1 LKRISVS
8 SNQYL
13 QKKDQQEQNQQMQ
26 QVNASLKAE
35 NWSLRKAILT
45 QTCVTCCGKTL
56 PFNPLLEKQHL
67 LTKNA
72 ELKDKFLRVSAIQSK
87 IIRDSAFTQPVPW
100 ISSRSSEVDREAL
113 LHYTKASM
121 EQFLVLATKGEPS
134 FQKTMGEL
142 MWLPAAD
149 GGEVLNFV
157 EYRAKFSQA
166 LFGLRPEGFAV
177 EATRDAAIVWGSAAE
192 LVSIFMDTVPICSI
206 SSATHSIWAFHVSV
220 LDSLCVCLCCFAGS
234 LVRDVPWGCGK
245 CGSR

>member
-1 LKRISVS
+1 
-8 SNQYL
+8 
-13 QKKDQQEQNQQMQ
+13 MQ

-166 LFGLRPEGFAV
+166 LFGFRPEGFAV

-220 LDSLCVCLCCFAGS
+220 LRL
-234 LVRDVPWGCGK
+234 LVRVPLLFCRLAGPRRSLGLWQVW
-245 CGSR
+245 

>member
-1 LKRISVS
+1 
-8 SNQYL
+8 
-13 QKKDQQEQNQQMQ
+13 MQ
-26 QVNASLKAE
+26 
-35 NWSLRKAILT
+35 
-45 QTCVTCCGKTL
+45 
-56 PFNPLLEKQHL
+56 
-67 LTKNA
+67 
-72 ELKDKFLRVSAIQSK
+72 
-87 IIRDSAFTQPVPW
+87 
-100 ISSRSSEVDREAL
+100 SSRINSCVFLPSKARSSVIPLSHNLCRGSAAEAAKLIVKRFSTTRRHPWSSSWFLQPRGSL
-113 LHYTKASM
+113 LFK
-121 EQFLVLATKGEPS
+121 
-134 FQKTMGEL
+134 KTMGEL

-234 LVRDVPWGCGK
+234 LVRDVPGGCGK